1 MKTLITS
8 LIIAT
13 SLGGVAHANSYSI
26 NTSNSSSCNQNESSG
41 RSVEF
46 NTNINSDTN
55 NATIGFTYRIE
66 LGKNKLAKID
76 CNRLYNIEIASQQL
90 ELEKARMEL
99 ELLKAQLELTKKNL
113 IEGKPAPVSANTND
127 W

>member
-8 LIIAT
+8 LILAT
-13 SLGGVAHANSYSI
+13 SLAGVAQANSYSI
-26 NTSNSSSCNQNESSG
+26 NTSNSSSCNQNESTG

-46 NTNINSDTN
+46 NTQLDSATN

-66 LGKNKLAKID
+66 LGKKKLAKID

-90 ELEKARMEL
+90 ELDKARLEL
-99 ELLKAQLELTKKNL
+99 ELLQAQIALTKQNM
-113 IEGKPAPVSANTND
+113 IEGKPAPVTANGSD

>member
-1 MKTLITS
+1 MKTIITSFILTTS
-8 LIIAT
+8 LIGA
-13 SLGGVAHANSYSI
+13 AHANGYSI
-26 NTSNSSSCNQNESSG
+26 NTANNSSCNQNESTG

-46 NTNINSDTN
+46 NTKLDSFTN

-66 LGKNKLAKID
+66 LGGSKLTKID

-99 ELLKAQLELTKKNL
+99 ELLKAQIAQTKQNL
-113 IEGKPAPVSANTND
+113 IEGNPAPISAND

>member
-8 LIIAT
+8 LILAT
-13 SLGGVAHANSYSI
+13 SLGGVAHANNYSV
-26 NTSNSSSCNQNESSG
+26 NTANNSSCNQNESTG

-46 NTNINSDTN
+46 NTQLDSFNN
-55 NATIGFTYRIE
+55 NATIGFTYRID
-66 LGKNKLAKID
+66 LGKKKLAKID

-90 ELEKARMEL
+90 ELDKARMEL
-99 ELLKAQLELTKKNL
+99 ELLKAQIALTKKNL
-113 IEGKPAPVSANTND
+113 IEGNPAPVTANGND